1 MSRLVTFGCSH
12 TYGHGL
18 EDCIIENNLP
28 GPVASKFAWPNQLGT
43 MLGLE
48 TINLSRPGA
57 SNLEILYNIL
67 KFDFQEK
74 DVAVV
79 LWTEH
84 SRDLIFAKTDRALNY
99 NLDFFPIGTWMTK
112 ENEGIDVEAWLSI
125 HTDYDLLVRSFMYI
139 HHAEKHLENK
149 KIKNY
154 SFFLNAKNILNQTP
168 NFLTFNN
175 LLNVEL
181 WDIMFSLHD
190 KALDGCHPGP
200 VAHIKIA
207 EEIYK
212 HINE

>member
-1 MSRLVTFGCSH
+1 MSRLVAFGCSH

-28 GPVASKFAWPNQLGT
+28 GPVASKFAWPNRLGT
-43 MLGLE
+43 MLSQE

-67 KFDFQEK
+67 KFDFQ
-74 DVAVV
+74 DNDIVTI
-79 LWTEH
+79 LWSDW
-84 SRDLIFAKTDRALNY
+84 SRDLIFAEIDPSLNY
-99 NLDFFPIGTWMTK
+99 NLGFFPIGTWMTK
-112 ENEGIDVEAWLSI
+112 ENDGIDIEAWLSI
-125 HTDYDLLVRSFMYI
+125 HTDYDLMIRSFMYI
-139 HHAEKHLENK
+139 HHAEKYLENK

-154 SFFLNAKNILNQTP
+154 SFFTDSNNVTKHIP

-175 LLNVEL
+175 LSDLQL
-181 WDIMFSLHD
+181 WNTMFTLYD
-190 KALDGCHPGP
+190 RALDGCHPGP
-200 VAHIKIA
+200 IAHIKIA